1 MYDFIYADLQAY
13 YTSTATSGQEKRRQF
28 PMEGELP
35 ALVAYSIIF
44 RAYALPCY
52 AAGRL
57 PCQPGVVLPAGWVVL
72 VLVWVRSVVWVIS
85 WEISSTTS
93 EMGME

>member
-1 MYDFIYADLQAY
+1 MYDYIYAALQAY
-13 YTSTATSGQEKRRQF
+13 YTSTAPSGQEKRRQF

-35 ALVAYSIIF
+35 ALVAYLIILG
-44 RAYALPCY
+44 AYAPPCY

-57 PCQPGVVLPAGWVVL
+57 PCQLGVVIPAGWVVL
-72 VLVWVRSVVWVIS
+72 ELVWVRSVVWVIS
-85 WEISSTTS
+85 WEISSATS